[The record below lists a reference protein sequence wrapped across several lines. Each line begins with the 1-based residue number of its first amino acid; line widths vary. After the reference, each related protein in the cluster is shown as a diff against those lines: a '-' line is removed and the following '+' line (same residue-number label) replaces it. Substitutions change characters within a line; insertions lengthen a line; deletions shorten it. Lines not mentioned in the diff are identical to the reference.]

1 MPLEFTRLTGAGPDV
16 RVIDPG
22 GAPVTV
28 IDTDDTPTIQVRW
41 SVEEPGAAVLGG
53 RWLVRAYAESIGPGQ
68 EQQLG
73 QTRFV
78 NVANFSPRGPSG
90 RARLH
95 GQHRGPGRHAGRRVG
110 RELRGLQA
118 RRDRHPREPQRLADG
133 AGRAQRGTGHP
144 DARALSSS

>member
-1 MPLEFTRLTGAGPDV
+1 MPLEFTPLTGAGPDA

-22 GAPVTV
+22 GAPVTI

-78 NVANFSPRGPSG
+78 NVANFSPIAGPPAARGYTANIAVPAGTLAAESAASSG
-90 RARLH
+90 VYKLAVIVTHENPNGSPTELAGH
-95 GQHRGPGRHAGRRVG
+95 SEGPVI
-110 RELRGLQA
+110 QM
-118 RRDRHPREPQRLADG
+118 REP
-133 AGRAQRGTGHP
+133 
-144 DARALSSS
+144 